1 MTEAM
6 ETTEPG
12 DGPAPV
18 TVSVPERSLVVLI
31 GVSGSGKSTFAAKHF
46 EPTQVVSSDYCR
58 GVVADDES
66 DQTATS
72 EAFALL
78 HHIVGVRLR
87 LGLLTVV
94 DATNVQPQARA
105 SLVQL
110 AKEHHVLADAIVL
123 DIDPA
128 VAADRNAARADRTF
142 GEAVVR
148 RHHRDLRRSLR
159 RLGKEGFRRVHR
171 LHGVDAVANARVV
184 TEKSWNDRKDETGPF
199 DLIGD
204 VHGCRAELEALL
216 AELGWTVER
225 DGEGR
230 AVDAA
235 HPEGRKAVFVGDLVD
250 RGPDTPGVL
259 RLVMGMVESGNAL
272 CVCGNHEQK
281 LVRAMRGRKVRIAH
295 GLAESLEQ
303 LGSEDEAFRAKAVA
317 FMDGLRA
324 HYLLDG
330 GDLVV
335 AHAGLKEEYHG
346 RASGKVR
353 SFALYGD
360 TTGETDEFGLPVRL
374 PWAEEYRGEAAVVYG
389 HTPTAAPEWVNNTIC
404 IDTGCCFGGKLTAL
418 RYPERE
424 LVAVDAER
432 EWYAPVRPLLD
443 AVPERDAGLL
453 DASDVTGDRHL
464 STALTG
470 TVKVRAENA
479 AAALETMSRFA
490 DDPRRVLYLPPTM
503 APVDTSSLDGHLE
516 HPAQAFDQYR
526 KHTATVVC
534 QEKHMGSRAVALVCR
549 DPETAKRRF
558 DLDAAPWGALLT
570 RTGRSFFQDAALTG
584 ALLDRVAAAAA
595 TAGLWERLE
604 SDWVL
609 LDCELLPW
617 SAKARELIEDQFA
630 SVAAAGLSALPA
642 ASALIAAAAGRGLDM
657 AGLAER
663 TASREANLRAFAEVY
678 QRYCWP
684 TSGLDGVRLA
694 PFQVL
699 AAEGRN
705 LADHRHHWHLEVLD
719 ALVAGDA
726 TGLLQATRRQFVT
739 LGTDQEAEATEW
751 WNDLCTAGGEG
762 MVVKPVLDTRP
773 KLQPG
778 LKVRGREYLR
788 IIYGA
793 DYTDRAHLDRLRQR
807 RLTHKRSQ
815 ALREYALGL
824 EALDLVAKGAPLWQV
839 HQYVFAI
846 LALESEPVDPRL

>member
-1 MTEAM
+1 MTNIAEG
-6 ETTEPG
+6 TESR
-12 DGPAPV
+12 DDSAPV
-18 TVSVPERSLVVLI
+18 TVSVPELSLVVLI
-31 GVSGSGKSTFAAKHF
+31 GVSGSGKSTFAATHF
-46 EPTQVVSSDYCR
+46 KPTQVISSDYCR
-58 GVVADDES
+58 GLVADDEA
-66 DQTATS
+66 DQTATG

-94 DATNVQPQARA
+94 DATNVQPHARA
-105 SLVQL
+105 SLVRL
-110 AKEHHVLADAIVL
+110 AKEHHVLAEAIVL
-123 DIDPA
+123 DVDPA
-128 VAADRNAARADRTF
+128 VAAARNAARPDRTF

-148 RHHRDLRRSLR
+148 RHHRDLKRSLKG
-159 RLGKEGFRRVHR
+159 LSKEGFRRVHR
-171 LHGVDAVANARVV
+171 LGGTDAVLNARVV
-184 TEKSWNDRKDETGPF
+184 TERSWNDRKEETGPF

-204 VHGCRAELEALL
+204 VHGCRSELEALL
-216 AELGWTVER
+216 AELGWAIER

-230 AVDAA
+230 AVGAA

-281 LVRAMRGRKVRIAH
+281 LVRAMRGRKVRVAH

-303 LGSEDEAFRAKAVA
+303 FEREDAAFRDEAVA

-330 GDLVV
+330 GSLVV
-335 AHAGLKEEYHG
+335 AHAGLKEAYHG

-374 PWAEEYRGEAAVVYG
+374 PWAEEYRGAAMVVYG
-389 HTPTAAPEWVNNTIC
+389 HTPTAEPEWVNNTIC
-404 IDTGCCFGGKLTAL
+404 LDTGCCFGGKLTAL

-432 EWYAPVRPLLD
+432 EWYEPVRPLQPEAPAREAATLD
-443 AVPERDAGLL
+443 FE
-453 DASDVTGDRHL
+453 DVAGDRHL
-464 STALTG
+464 HAGLTG

-479 AAALETMSRFA
+479 AAALEVMSRFA
-490 DDPRRVLYLPPTM
+490 EDPRRVLYLPPTM
-503 APVDTSSLDGHLE
+503 APVDASSLDGYLE

-549 DPETAKRRF
+549 DPETAERRF
-558 DLDAAPWGALLT
+558 GLDAAPWGALVT
-570 RTGRSFFQDAALTG
+570 RTGRAFFQDAALTG
-584 ALLDRVAAAAA
+584 ALLDRVASAAEAA
-595 TAGLWERLE
+595 DLWERLE
-604 SDWVL
+604 TDWML

-617 SAKARELIEDQFA
+617 SAKAGELIEDQFA

-642 ASALIAAAAGRGLDM
+642 ASALLEAAAGRGLDVAAL
-657 AGLAER
+657 AGR
-663 TASREANLRAFAEVY
+663 TASREANLRAFADVY

-705 LADHRHHWHLEVLD
+705 LADHRHDRHLEVID
-719 ALVAGDA
+719 ALVAEDA
-726 TGLLQATRRQFVT
+726 TGLLQTTRRRFVA

-751 WNDLCTAGGEG
+751 WTGLCAAGGEG

-793 DYTDRAHLDRLRQR
+793 DYTDPAHLDRLRQR
-807 RLTHKRSQ
+807 RLHHKRSQ
-815 ALREYALGL
+815 ALREHALGL
-824 EALDLVAKGAPLWQV
+824 EALDLAAKGAPLWQV